1 MKYNIERNNKSA
13 QEKIESI
20 TKIESSQKARDIID
34 SATSHNSHNKAKEH
48 KRKKYY
54 SLYLQ
59 EEVMEQLG
67 LFLQEFG
74 ENKENRGDFI
84 EKAILAMIET
94 RKSLLLQT
102 LQEKINKLR

>member
-1 MKYNIERNNKSA
+1 MKYNIERSNKSA

-34 SATSHNSHNKAKEH
+34 SATSHNKAKEH

-59 EEVMEQLG
+59 EEVMEQLE